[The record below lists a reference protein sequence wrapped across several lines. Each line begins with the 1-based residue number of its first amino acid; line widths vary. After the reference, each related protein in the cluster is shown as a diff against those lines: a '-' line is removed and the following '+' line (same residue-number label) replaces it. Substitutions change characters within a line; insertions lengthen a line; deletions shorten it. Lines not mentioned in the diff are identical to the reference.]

1 MTTVLFGFALGM
13 LAIIAT
19 GVGLIGPR
27 EYNHATDGPG
37 RHRPERRE
45 S

>member
-1 MTTVLFGFALGM
+1 MISVYFGLGLTALI
-13 LAIIAT
+13 LT
-19 GVGLIGPR
+19 GIGLIGMR